1 MVKNKAWTWRY
12 LRQVRSWLPCSCK
25 AKRKIIG
32 EIKSNIDDFMTNN
45 PDAQYT
51 NLVARFGTPQE
62 IAASYVNEMDM
73 GELLNSLRIRK
84 KIVRTIAA
92 MAAMIVMLWLG
103 QLTLVHLHYLNQA
116 DGYMVDTIEVIERE
130 IYDETGECEK

>member
-73 GELLNSLRIRK
+73 GELLEGLKIRK
-84 KIVRTIAA
+84 RIMKTIMIAA
-92 MAAMIVMLWLG
+92 VIALLLWLG
-103 QLTLVHLHYLNQA
+103 EIMAAHFQIMNTAN
-116 DGYMVDTIEVIERE
+116 GYMVDTIEVIEQNT
-130 IYDETGECEK
+130 YETGESEK

>member
-32 EIKSNIDDFMTNN
+32 EIKSNIDDFLTNN

-73 GELLNSLRIRK
+73 GELLEGLKIRK
-84 KIVRTIAA
+84 RIMKTIMIAA
-92 MAAMIVMLWLG
+92 VIALLLWLG
-103 QLTLVHLHYLNQA
+103 EIMAAHFQIMNTAN
-116 DGYMVDTIEVIERE
+116 GYMVDTIEVIEQNT
-130 IYDETGECEK
+130 YETGESEK

>member
-73 GELLNSLRIRK
+73 GELLEGLKIRK
-84 KIVRTIAA
+84 RIMKTIMIAA
-92 MAAMIVMLWLG
+92 VIAVLLWLG
-103 QLTLVHLHYLNQA
+103 EIMIAHFQIMNTAN
-116 DGYMVDTIEVIERE
+116 GYMVDTIEVIEQNT
-130 IYDETGECEK
+130 YETGGSEK